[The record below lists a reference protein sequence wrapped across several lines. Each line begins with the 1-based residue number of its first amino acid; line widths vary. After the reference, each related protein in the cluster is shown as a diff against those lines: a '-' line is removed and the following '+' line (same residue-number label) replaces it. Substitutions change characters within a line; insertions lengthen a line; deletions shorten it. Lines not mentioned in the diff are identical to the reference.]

1 MINNSVSHI
10 NLLHVF
16 MSHIKDIDI
25 LAINETIKD
34 SKVNL
39 PGCDVIRKDSQ
50 SNGRNGG
57 YRNH

>member
-1 MINNSVSHI
+1 
-10 NLLHVF
+10 
-16 MSHIKDIDI
+16 MSQFKDIDI

-34 SKVNL
+34 SKVHL

-57 YRNH
+57 GICIQIHLCSR